1 MIFSASTTPSNT
13 AAALAA
19 LRIVRDEP
27 ERIERLTAISQ
38 RMKREFIK
46 LGLDVGNTETPI
58 VPVILGDEM
67 ETLGMWRT
75 LFDAGIFTNPVIPPA
90 VSPNAS
96 RLRTSYMAT
105 HTDEQLD
112 SVIETIRQVISKLGG
127 QAASGFV

>member
-1 MIFSASTTPSNT
+1 
-13 AAALAA
+13 
-19 LRIVRDEP
+19 
-27 ERIERLTAISQ
+27 
-38 RMKREFIK
+38 MKREFIE
-46 LGLDVGNTETPI
+46 LGLDVGDTETPI

-67 ETLGMWRT
+67 ETLGMWRA

-112 SVIETIRQVISKLGG
+112 MVIDTIRDVITKSGG
-127 QAASGFV
+127 RAASGFV